1 MQPTVTVI
9 VPVFNASATVG
20 NVLRSLTSQ
29 SYPAESTEL
38 LFVDNGS
45 SDNTKEIIRNYPVKL
60 FSEHTSPSPYAARN
74 LGIQNSSG
82 RIIAFTDANKV
93 PEEGWIE
100 EGVAALLGSDAD
112 LAGGDIQ
119 FDTGENPGVAEVF
132 DALTFNNNRSLVEKE
147 KGSACGNLFVRKA
160 IFEKTGLFPGS
171 IRSGMDIWWTQRA
184 VRSGFTLVFAEKAV
198 VHCIPR
204 TLPDVIKKSY
214 RVGVSHP
221 VNMKSRGLGVPA
233 ILWEIVKTLAPPRIS
248 PLRDKLE
255 QTSHS
260 VSLVKLWAVAWVSRL
275 MLASGR
281 LYGLFFMRL
290 QPDTEPFTAPEGDKA
305 GDL

>member
-1 MQPTVTVI
+1 VE
-9 VPVFNASATVG
+9 

-29 SYPAESTEL
+29 TYPAESTEL
-38 LFVDNGS
+38 LFIDNGS
-45 SDNTKEIIRNYPVKL
+45 SDNTKEIIRKYPVKL
-60 FSEHTSPSPYAARN
+60 FSEDSSTSPYAARN
-74 LGIQNSSG
+74 LGILNSSG

-100 EGVAALLGSDAD
+100 EGVAALLGPDAD

-132 DALTFNNNRSLVEKE
+132 DSFTFNNNRALVEKE
-147 KGSACGNLFVRKA
+147 KGSACGNLFVRRSV
-160 IFEKTGLFPGS
+160 FEETGLFPGT

-184 VRSGFTLVFAEKAV
+184 VQSGFTLVFAEKAV

-204 TLPDVIKKSY
+204 SLPDVIKKSY

-221 VNMKSRGLGVPA
+221 INMKSRGLGVSA
-233 ILWEIVKTLAPPRIS
+233 ILWEIIKTLAPPRIS
-248 PLRDKLE
+248 PLRDKLKHS
-255 QTSHS
+255 SHS
-260 VSLVKLWAVAWVSRL
+260 VSLVKLWTIAWFSRL
-275 MLASGR
+275 MLAFGR
-281 LYGLFFMRL
+281 FYGLFFMRS
-290 QPDTEPFTAPEGDKA
+290 QPSAEPFIAAGNDRA